1 MVEVVRG
8 GAQRRYP
15 FIPASVS
22 ITSKSRRS
30 IERMNECRNVVDEDD
45 NERDR
50 KKRRKKEEEKHTM
63 RDTCD
68 SEKLKHGD
76 GRRRGGRKFTISVAF
91 SAAVVAVAQTRL
103 LASLVTAQLARAAA
117 VFCIDE
123 VVIFVDGSSSSSSLS
138 NASSSSAAPPKQK
151 TFTSRFKYAGAPG
164 SAQPSGAGTASTST
178 SEHDAAFAARL
189 MQFLDTPQYLRRALV
204 PVDPHLRFAG
214 HLPPLDAPHHPRCTE
229 WTSYREGV
237 VLGMK
242 HHDDAK
248 AHHDDDDDDGGG
260 DDDVSVSV
268 GQADVGLIAP
278 VRIRLGKRLRRNAR
292 RSLASMEGQRVTVR
306 MGESRPDDMDESGG
320 GTSESVFDVVPSD
333 EPRRKKGLYWGFTTR
348 LASSLLDAMNKEKS
362 SSSPRRLCDIDGREP
377 YDLIIGTSER
387 GKLIET
393 LVDKNGLH
401 RGGEGGF
408 PRFKRCMIVFGGPR
422 GLEPVMEPLKL
433 GPEDCFD
440 YYVNTCA
447 SQGSRTIRTEEAAL
461 ISLARLIGPLRA
473 AATQ

>member
-1 MVEVVRG
+1 
-8 GAQRRYP
+8 
-15 FIPASVS
+15 
-22 ITSKSRRS
+22 
-30 IERMNECRNVVDEDD
+30 MNDNNDNDDDDEEDK
-45 NERDR
+45 RHR
-50 KKRRKKEEEKHTM
+50 KRRKKQDKI
-63 RDTCD
+63 RAVIDTRD
-68 SEKLKHGD
+68 SEKLKWNNDD
-76 GRRRGGRKFTISVAF
+76 GGAGGGGAAAGGGRGGGGRGGRKFTISVAF

-123 VVIFVDGSSSSSSLS
+123 VVIFADESSASSSV
-138 NASSSSAAPPKQK
+138 SSSAAPKQQ

-164 SAQPSGAGTASTST
+164 GAQPSRAATTASTS
-178 SEHDAAFAARL
+178 EEDAAFAARL

-229 WTSYREGV
+229 WTLYREGV
-237 VLGMK
+237 VLGNT
-242 HHDDAK
+242 HANG
-248 AHHDDDDDDGGG
+248 DGA
-260 DDDVSVSV
+260 VSI
-268 GQADVGLIAP
+268 GRADVGLIAP
-278 VRIRLGKRLRRNAR
+278 VRIRLGKRLKRDAG

-306 MGESRPDDMDESGG
+306 MGESRPDGMDESGG
-320 GTSESVFDVVPSD
+320 GTSDAVFDVVPSD

-348 LASSLLDAMNKEKS
+348 LATSLLDAMNKEKS
-362 SSSPRRLCDIDGREP
+362 SSSSSSSSASSAAASTGEASRSRLRDMDDREP

-387 GKLIET
+387 GELIET
-393 LVDKNGLH
+393 LVDTIGSHQSSNGS
-401 RGGEGGF
+401 GF

-461 ISLARLIGPLRA
+461 ISLAKLIGPLRA
-473 AATQ
+473 CGSA